1 VINNSHNSSQKPVDT
16 QEGYAHAAPLAPLR
30 ERDWTEIELL
40 FDRQDSD
47 EIEADVINKLGM
59 LHPEPCWDED
69 PYCGEDPYEFLSEYL

>member
-1 VINNSHNSSQKPVDT
+1 VTNNFKSNSSQKRINSLSN

-30 ERDWTEIELL
+30 ERDWTEIALL

-47 EIEADVINKLGM
+47 EIEADVISKLSM

-69 PYCGEDPYEFLSEYL
+69 PYEFLSEFL